1 MNVSLVG
8 IIRTALRNDSI
19 SSRSSTHDS
28 SSRQSRKRR
37 SGEMYRT
44 ADHLRRMAI
53 GTIGSGGGIDAVLM
67 TRALERT
74 VI

>member
-1 MNVSLVG
+1 MIPFPVG
-8 IIRTALRNDSI
+8 RAHTILLLGKVVKEEAAKCTER
-19 SSRSSTHDS
+19 
-28 SSRQSRKRR
+28 
-37 SGEMYRT
+37 

-74 VI
+74 AI